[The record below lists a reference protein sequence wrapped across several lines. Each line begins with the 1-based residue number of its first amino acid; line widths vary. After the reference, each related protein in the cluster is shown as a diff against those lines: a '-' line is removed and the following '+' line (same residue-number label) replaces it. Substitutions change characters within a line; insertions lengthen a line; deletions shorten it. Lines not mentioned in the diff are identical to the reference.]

1 MGINLGFF
9 LAVELVLVGL
19 GEGSLEGDLFFDL
32 VLDLTFLAFIGL
44 LVTGLLLLALGL
56 DKKSSTRSFQ
66 LELDSAVDNDDGAD

>member
-1 MGINLGFF
+1 M
-9 LAVELVLVGL
+9 AVELTLVGL
-19 GEGSLEGDLFFDL
+19 GEGSLGEGDLFFDL